1 MLALRALVPRLA
13 APAAQARLY
22 TTQLSAAAAD
32 LPYRV
37 RRNSHGAVPVYTDI
51 RNGGTR
57 YLVQIRNVEGNVDA
71 LAHDLKNSLFP
82 AGTREAERMKVDTI
96 RQRHVVLS
104 GGRWK
109 ADVLR
114 WLAERGF

>member
-1 MLALRALVPRLA
+1 MLALRALAPRLA

-57 YLVQIRNVEGNVDA
+57 YLVQIRNVEGNVDVRA
-71 LAHDLKNSLFP
+71 PVSCTFRPRVLTSPVRFPVSCSCVLFP
-82 AGTREAERMKVDTI
+82 CVTT
-96 RQRHVVLS
+96 
-104 GGRWK
+104 
-109 ADVLR
+109 
-114 WLAERGF
+114 